1 MYPIVVTKTCPLL
14 LQHEL
19 GTPTAT
25 TVARIAIALM
35 IAQLFVAVAVV
46 RHGTRSLRQDGT
58 PATVVQTDSHER
70 DPTRVIVTDVTD
82 QGSERRLTTP
92 STTEAA
98 PTPLAG
104 LRVPTNLRDVLLLL
118 AETQRVMMVTIDS
131 YHHQS

>member
-1 MYPIVVTKTCPLL
+1 MYPIVVTNCFLQ

-35 IAQLFVAVAVV
+35 TVQLFAAVAVV
-46 RHGTRSLRQDGT
+46 RHGTRSMRQDGT

-70 DPTRVIVTDVTD
+70 DPTHVIVTDVTD

-92 STTEAA
+92 STTEGA

-104 LRVPTNLRDVLLLL
+104 LRVPTNLQDVLLLL
-118 AETQRVMMVTIDS
+118 AETQRVIMVTIDS